1 MKFNEKLIELRKKKG
16 LSQEELGYEFNVTRQ
31 TISKW
36 ELGQTTP
43 EMDKLVEI
51 SKYFNVTVDDL
62 INNQEDST
70 TEENVN
76 YEATTN
82 NTDDVVVEE
91 AKAEEKNNKDYN
103 QKRIIAII
111 VVVVLILVIL
121 GGSILSLVTKKVV
134 NDTFGNANQQI
145 EQNANGVFSIFNKVI
160 NLLNRE
166 LDNQLEGTDDIQNQ
180 IKDDLDTQDENIQK
194 VEDIFNQAQ
203 NKIEVESFN
212 GSFELFEGMEK
223 GVQVKTLLSKVIS
236 NNRKDTN
243 IITVIYQ
250 NQNTTDV
257 EQIKTIREGLEDFN
271 EYEVYFGYDEQGYI
285 NEVNIEI

>member
-1 MKFNEKLIELRKKKG
+1 MKFNEKLIELRKKRG

-62 INNQEDST
+62 INNQEAST

-82 NTDDVVVEE
+82 DSDDVVVEE
-91 AKAEEKNNKDYN
+91 AKAEEKSNKDYN
-103 QKRIIAII
+103 KKRIIAII
-111 VVVVLILVIL
+111 VVVGLVLIIL
-121 GGSILSLVTKKVV
+121 GGSILSFATKKVV
-134 NDTFGNANQQI
+134 NDTFGNVNQQI
-145 EQNANGVFSIFNKVI
+145 EQNANGVFGIFNKVI

-166 LDNQLEGTDDIQNQ
+166 LDNQLEGADDIQNQ

-212 GSFELFEGMEK
+212 GSFELYDGMGK

-236 NNRKDTN
+236 NNRKGTN
-243 IITVIYQ
+243 VMTVIYQ

-257 EQIKTIREGLEDFN
+257 EQIKTIREGLEDFS

-285 NEVNIEI
+285 NEVNIEM